1 MHWLYY
7 LGRYLTWVLLFLFTR
22 FEVRGKESIP
32 SQGPLLIVVNHLNL
46 ADPPIIGVS
55 IRRKAV
61 FLAKEELFRS
71 RVIGYVVRNY
81 GAFPVRRGGMNK
93 EALRKSEQLLKEG
106 MALILF
112 PEGRR
117 SPSGRLGAAFP
128 GPALIACRTGA
139 PILPVA
145 ITGTEKIRGIA
156 WLFRRP
162 RITVNIGC
170 PFYLPQMNGKLRREE
185 LGEFTHSIMEHI
197 AALLPPEYRGD
208 YGQGKAAEHESRKS
222 G

>member
-7 LGRYLTWVLLFLFTR
+7 LGRYLTRVLLFLFTR
-22 FEVRGKESIP
+22 FEVKGKENIP
-32 SQGPLLIVVNHLNL
+32 SEGPLVIVVNHLNL

-55 IRRKAV
+55 IKRKAV

-71 RVIGYVVRNY
+71 RVIGYVVRHY
-81 GAFPVRRGGMNK
+81 GAFPVRRGGVNREVLGK
-93 EALRKSEQLLKEG
+93 AEQLLKGG

-117 SPSGRLGAAFP
+117 SPTGQLGEAFP
-128 GPALIACRTGA
+128 GPALIACRSGA
-139 PILPVA
+139 PVLPVA

-156 WLFRRP
+156 WLFQRP

-170 PFYLPQMNGKLRREE
+170 PFYLPQMNGRLRREE
-185 LGEFTHSIMEHI
+185 LAELTRSIMEHI
-197 AALLPPEYRGD
+197 AQLLPPEYRGE
-208 YGQGKAAEHESRKS
+208 YGQQKAA
-222 G
+222 

>member
-7 LGRYLTWVLLFLFTR
+7 AGRYLTRVLLFLFAR
-22 FEVRGKESIP
+22 WEVRGRENIP
-32 SQGPLLIVVNHLNL
+32 SQGPLLIVVNHLSL

-55 IRRKAV
+55 INRKAV

-71 RVIGYVVRNY
+71 RVTGYVVRNY

-93 EALRKSEQLLKEG
+93 KSLRESEQLLRQG
-106 MALILF
+106 IALILF

-117 SPSGRLGAAFP
+117 SRSGRLGSAFP
-128 GPALIACRTGA
+128 GPAFLASRSGA
-139 PILPVA
+139 PILPVG

-156 WLFRRP
+156 WLLRRP

-170 PFYLPQMNGKLRREE
+170 PFHLPQTNGKLTREE
-185 LGEFTHSIMEHI
+185 LAEFTRSIMEHI
-197 AALLPPEYRGD
+197 AELLPPEYRGD
-208 YGQGKAAEHESRKS
+208 YGHRRISKHESGKS